1 VALDPVATYL
11 RRSPTPET
19 MEDTVAQPGDETS
32 ARPSADAGLESARPP
47 ARFRAVREWSLDS
60 LTDLSRVRREL
71 LTEVTA
77 PHAEPQLRLGQV
89 PENMVLVASE
99 LATNA
104 LQHGH
109 PPTVLSLHSDQD
121 DYLLDVGDTN
131 LEGTPVYAGER
142 PSGAG
147 GFGLMIARRLSQVV
161 GWYTTETT
169 KHVWAIF
176 PAQR

>member
-1 VALDPVATYL
+1 
-11 RRSPTPET
+11 

-32 ARPSADAGLESARPP
+32 VRPIDDGGLESARPP
-47 ARFRAVREWSLDS
+47 DRFTPVRQWSLDS
-60 LTDLSRVRREL
+60 VTDLARVRSEL
-71 LTEVTA
+71 LQEVTA
-77 PHAEPQLRLGQV
+77 PRAAPQPRLGQV

-104 LQHGH
+104 LQHGQ
-109 PPTVLSLHSDQD
+109 PPTVLSLHADTQ
-121 DYLLDVGDTN
+121 DYLLDVCDAN
-131 LEGTPVYAGER
+131 LDDAPVFAGER

-161 GWYTTETT
+161 GWYTTDTS
-169 KHVWAIF
+169 KHIWAIF